1 MRGPQRPDPFSD
13 GDPPLE
19 LTTFVGRSAE
29 LAELTAALGRARLVT
44 VTGVG
49 GVGKSR
55 LAARVAAGWESAVGR
70 VELAPVRDPQF
81 VEYAV
86 AEALGLTD
94 HTARLPRETL
104 LEHLAG
110 RPALLVLDGFEHL
123 VDACAELAAEL
134 LRKLPELRVLAVGR
148 RPLGLAGERLLPLAP
163 LGESEAVELFT
174 DRAREQGLRVPDG
187 PEVRELCRRLE
198 GIPLALELAA
208 GRLRALSPAQ
218 LLERLDD
225 RFRLLSASGG
235 RGGVPR
241 PVPGE
246 PPCRHQTLR
255 TAIGWSH
262 ELCTPAERLLWARLS
277 VFAQTFDLEAAEY
290 VCSGDALPAEDVL
303 DVLSELLA
311 QSVLTRE
318 ETPAGPRYRMLDTV
332 RAYGADWLEGMGDA
346 GRLRRRHRDWYLGLA
361 TWCELE
367 WFSPRQGEVAAR
379 VEAELP
385 NLRAALEFCL
395 TEPDEAHLG
404 QYLAGSLWFC
414 WVGCGRLA
422 EGRRWLAR
430 SVELESGYE
439 QSRLKVLWVLGYVA
453 ILQGD
458 TVPAL
463 AALRECREQAERA
476 ADPTAVAYA
485 EHRTGCLALVTDD
498 MALAETLLRSALERY
513 QEIGELNSNVL
524 MGQVELAMTRAFQG
538 DLPDAVRLCE
548 DVRRVCEDH
557 GERWARSYALYVL
570 AYAAWLDG
578 ALERARELLAEC
590 LRNAHAFHDLLGS
603 VLVLEL
609 LALVTAAQGEP
620 AEAALLQGAAGR
632 MWPSV
637 GLPLFGSAYYNA
649 PHERCEAMARQVLGD
664 AGYEECVREGA
675 RLGRAAA
682 VARAL
687 GFGGEV
693 RGRGGVRPEGGVRA
707 QGGEGPQD
715 GERPQGGAPLLDGLP
730 AQRGAAPGGGGE
742 AGGRGEADG
751 SGEGGARGEAGGGRE
766 ADRGAEGGSGTEG
779 DSSPGSEGGRGADGD
794 PGADSGRGP
803 EADRGAGD
811 DRGADAG
818 ARGDVGKREPAASP
832 ARKGGETAG

>member
-1 MRGPQRPDPFSD
+1 MRDPQRADPFPD

-19 LTTFVGRSAE
+19 LTAFVGRSAE
-29 LAELTAALGRARLVT
+29 LAELTDALRRARLVT

-55 LAARVAAGWESAVGR
+55 LAARVAAGWVSGSGR
-70 VELAPVRDPQF
+70 VELAPVRDAQF
-81 VEYAV
+81 VEHAV

-94 HTARLPRETL
+94 HTARPPREAL
-104 LEHLAG
+104 LDHLAG

-123 VDACAELAAEL
+123 VDACAELTAEL
-134 LRKLPELRVLAVGR
+134 LRKLPKLRVLAVGR
-148 RPLGLAGERLLPLAP
+148 RPLGLAGERLFPLAP
-163 LGESEAVELFT
+163 LGAEEAVELFT
-174 DRAREQGLRVPDG
+174 ERAREQGLRVCGD

-218 LLERLDD
+218 LLQRLDD
-225 RFRLLSASGG
+225 RFRLLANGARDG
-235 RGGVPR
+235 AAR
-241 PVPGE
+241 PVPGG
-246 PPCRHQTLR
+246 PPSRHQTLR

-277 VFAQTFDLEAAEY
+277 AFAQTFDLEAAEY
-290 VCSGDALPAEDVL
+290 VCSGDGLPAEDVL

-311 QSVLTRE
+311 QSVVTRE
-318 ETPAGPRYRMLDTV
+318 ESPAGPRYRMLDTV
-332 RAYGADWLEGMGDA
+332 RAYGAEWLEGIGDA
-346 GRLRRRHRDWYLGLA
+346 GRLRRRHRDWFLGLA
-361 TWCELE
+361 TWCELD

-430 SVELESGYE
+430 SLELESGYE
-439 QSRLKVLWVLGYVA
+439 QSRFKALWVLGYVA

-463 AALRECREQAERA
+463 TALRECREEAERA
-476 ADPTAVAYA
+476 ADATAVAYA

-498 MALAETLLRSALERY
+498 MARAETLLRSALERY

-524 MGQVELAMTRAFQG
+524 MVQVELAMTRAFQG

-570 AYAAWLDG
+570 AYAAWQAG
-578 ALERARELLAEC
+578 ALNKARELLADC
-590 LRNAHAFHDLLGS
+590 LRNAHGFHDLLGS
-603 VLVLEL
+603 VLAMEL
-609 LALVTAAQGEP
+609 LALVAAARGEP
-620 AEAALLQGAAGR
+620 AEAALLQGAADR

-649 PHERCEAMARQVLGD
+649 PHERCETLARRALGD
-664 AGYEECVREGA
+664 ARYEECLREGA
-675 RLGRAAA
+675 RLERAAA
-682 VARAL
+682 VSRAL
-687 GFGGEV
+687 GH
-693 RGRGGVRPEGGVRA
+693 GRVRPLGALPAPRGPV
-707 QGGEGPQD
+707 PQD
-715 GERPQGGAPLLDGLP
+715 G
-730 AQRGAAPGGGGE
+730 
-742 AGGRGEADG
+742 AD
-751 SGEGGARGEAGGGRE
+751 
-766 ADRGAEGGSGTEG
+766 
-779 DSSPGSEGGRGADGD
+779 
-794 PGADSGRGP
+794 
-803 EADRGAGD
+803 D
-811 DRGADAG
+811 DRGAAADP
-818 ARGDVGKREPAASP
+818 RGENAEHTSRASH
-832 ARKGGETAG
+832 GGTGTRQGNWTGR

>member
-1 MRGPQRPDPFSD
+1 MRGSQPPDPFSD

-29 LAELTAALGRARLVT
+29 LAELRDALGRARLVT

-55 LAARVAAGWESAVGR
+55 LAARVAAGWESGAGR

-94 HTARLPRETL
+94 HTARLPRQTL

-123 VDACAELAAEL
+123 LDACVELTAEL

-148 RPLGLAGERLLPLAP
+148 RPLGLAGERLFPLAP
-163 LGESEAVELFT
+163 LGEDEAVELFT
-174 DRAREQGLRVPDG
+174 DRAREQGLDVSDG
-187 PEVRELCRRLE
+187 PGVRELCRRLE

-218 LLERLDD
+218 LLQRLDD
-225 RFRLLSASGG
+225 RFRLLTTGSG
-235 RGGVPR
+235 PHS
-241 PVPGE
+241 VPGG
-246 PPCRHQTLR
+246 PPARHQTLR

-290 VCSGDALPAEDVL
+290 VCSGDGLPAEDVL
-303 DVLSELLA
+303 DVLSELVA
-311 QSVLTRE
+311 QSVVTRE
-318 ETPAGPRYRMLDTV
+318 ESPAGPRYRMLDTV
-332 RAYGADWLEGMGDA
+332 GAYGAEWLEGIGDA

-361 TWCELE
+361 TWCELD
-367 WFSPRQGEVAAR
+367 WFSSRQGEVAAR

-395 TEPDEAHLG
+395 TEPEEAHLG

-430 SVELESGYE
+430 SVELESAYD
-439 QSRLKVLWVLGYVA
+439 QSRLKALWVLGYVA

-463 AALRECREQAERA
+463 TVLRECREQAERV

-498 MALAETLLRSALERY
+498 MARAETLLRSALDRY

-524 MGQVELAMTRAFQG
+524 MGQVELAMARAFQG

-570 AYAAWLDG
+570 AYAAWQEGALDG
-578 ALERARELLAEC
+578 ARELLADC

-609 LALVTAAQGEP
+609 LALVTAAQGDP

-632 MWPSV
+632 VWPSV

-649 PHERCEAMARQVLGD
+649 PHERCEALARQALGD
-664 AGYEECVREGA
+664 AGYEERVREGGLLDREA
-675 RLGRAAA
+675 AVNRALRRNAVRPLGALPAPRGPVPRGGGGAHRTEATGRAA
-682 VARAL
+682 
-687 GFGGEV
+687 
-693 RGRGGVRPEGGVRA
+693 
-707 QGGEGPQD
+707 D
-715 GERPQGGAPLLDGLP
+715 
-730 AQRGAAPGGGGE
+730 
-742 AGGRGEADG
+742 
-751 SGEGGARGEAGGGRE
+751 SARGSHA
-766 ADRGAEGGSGTEG
+766 
-779 DSSPGSEGGRGADGD
+779 P
-794 PGADSGRGP
+794 
-803 EADRGAGD
+803 
-811 DRGADAG
+811 
-818 ARGDVGKREPAASP
+818 
-832 ARKGGETAG
+832 

>member
-1 MRGPQRPDPFSD
+1 MRGPLRPDPFAD

-19 LTTFVGRSAE
+19 LTTFVGRAAE
-29 LAELTAALGRARLVT
+29 FAELTAALGRARLVT
-44 VTGVG
+44 VTGIG

-55 LAARVAAGWESAVGR
+55 LAARVAAGWESAAGR
-70 VELAPVRDPQF
+70 VELAPVRDPQLA
-81 VEYAV
+81 EYAV

-123 VDACAELAAEL
+123 AAACAELTAEL
-134 LRKLPELRVLAVGR
+134 LRKLPQLRVLAVGR
-148 RPLGLAGERLLPLAP
+148 RPLGLAGERLFPLAP
-163 LGESEAVELFT
+163 LGEGEAVELFT
-174 DRAREQGLRVPDG
+174 DRAREQGLTVTDG
-187 PEVRELCRRLE
+187 PQVRELCRRLE
-198 GIPLALELAA
+198 GIPLAVELAA

-225 RFRLLSASGG
+225 RFRLLRASSWDGA
-235 RGGVPR
+235 PR
-241 PVPGE
+241 SVPGG
-246 PPCRHQTLR
+246 PPCRHRTLR

-290 VCSGDALPAEDVL
+290 VCGGVGLPAEDVL
-303 DVLSELLA
+303 DVLSELVA
-311 QSVLTRE
+311 QSVVTRE
-318 ETPAGPRYRMLDTV
+318 ENPAGSRYRMLDTV
-332 RAYGADWLEGMGDA
+332 RAYGTDWLEGMGDA
-346 GRLRRRHRDWYLGLA
+346 ARLRRRHRDWYLGLA
-361 TWCELE
+361 TWCELD
-367 WFSPRQGEVAAR
+367 WFSPRQDEVAAR
-379 VEAELP
+379 VEVELP
-385 NLRAALEFCL
+385 NLRTALEFCL

-430 SVELESGYE
+430 SVELDSEYE
-439 QSRLKVLWVLGYVA
+439 QSRLKALWVLGYVA

-463 AALRECREQAERA
+463 AALRECRELAERA

-498 MALAETLLRSALERY
+498 MARAETLLQSALERY

-538 DLPDAVRLCE
+538 DLADAVRLCE

-570 AYAAWLDG
+570 AYAAWQDD
-578 ALERARELLAEC
+578 AQDRARELLAEC
-590 LRNAHAFHDLLGS
+590 LRNAHAFRDLLGS
-603 VLVLEL
+603 VMVLEL

-637 GLPLFGSAYYNA
+637 GLPLFGSAYFNA
-649 PHERCEAMARQVLGD
+649 PHERCEAMARQALGD
-664 AGYEECVREGA
+664 ARYEECVRQGS
-675 RLGRAAA
+675 RLDRVTA

-687 GFGGEV
+687 GRD
-693 RGRGGVRPEGGVRA
+693 RGQPLDALPAPRGAV
-707 QGGEGPQD
+707 
-715 GERPQGGAPLLDGLP
+715 PQGG
-730 AQRGAAPGGGGE
+730 QESGAGANRAE
-742 AGGRGEADG
+742 AAERAAD
-751 SGEGGARGEAGGGRE
+751 SARG
-766 ADRGAEGGSGTEG
+766 
-779 DSSPGSEGGRGADGD
+779 
-794 PGADSGRGP
+794 
-803 EADRGAGD
+803 
-811 DRGADAG
+811 
-818 ARGDVGKREPAASP
+818 
-832 ARKGGETAG
+832 